1 MSKELDESALHYHRH
16 PVPGKITISP
26 TKPLAT
32 QQDLALAYS
41 PGVAAACNV
50 IVESPIEVS
59 TVTARAN
66 LVGVVTN
73 GTAVLGLGAIGPLAS
88 KPVMEGKAVLFKKF
102 SGIDVFDIEIDA
114 TDPERF
120 IDIVASLEPTFGGI
134 NLEDIKAPECFQI
147 ERALRERM
155 GIPVFHDD
163 QHGTAI
169 IVAAAVTNGLKLVG
183 KSLAQIKVVASGAGA
198 AALACLNLLV
208 SMGLPRENV
217 WVTDRAGVIYA
228 GRPGLDHWREPYA
241 QDTDA
246 RTLGDVID
254 GADVFLGLSGPGVL
268 SVELTKRLA
277 GKPLIFALA
286 NPDPEILPEVAKQAR
301 PDAIVATGRSD
312 YPNQVNNVLCFP
324 FIFRGALDVG
334 ATEINEPMKLACV
347 QALADLA
354 LAEPS
359 EEVSR
364 AYGGDLASF
373 GPDMLIPRPF
383 DPRLLE
389 KLAPAIARAAMASGV
404 ATRPIDDFDAY
415 HQRLTQF
422 VFRSGLAMKPVFD
435 RARHTS
441 RRLVY
446 AEGEERRVLQAAQQV
461 IDQGLAE
468 PILIG
473 RRSVILS
480 RIESLGL
487 RMDPERDFQ
496 LVNIHDDSRF
506 RQYWSEYLR
515 LTGRA
520 GVSPDLAK
528 EVVRSQ
534 PTVVGTLM
542 VRLGDADAMLCGTV
556 GRFADHLEHVD
567 HVIGKRPDAH
577 DYSALTVLILP
588 SGTFFICDTHV
599 TPEPSAIDLVEM
611 TLLAAEEVRGF
622 GIVPKV
628 ALLSRS
634 NFGSQ
639 SSPAANRVREAVQLL
654 HQRAPELEVDGEMHA
669 DAALLEDVRR
679 AALPDSRL
687 SGQANLLV
695 MPNVEA
701 AHIAYNMLKVLGG
714 GVSIGPIL
722 IGAAQSVHVLTHSI
736 TVRGLVNM
744 SALAA
749 AQATQPGLNDT
760 HQR

>member
-1 MSKELDESALHYHRH
+1 M
-16 PVPGKITISP
+16 
-26 TKPLAT
+26 
-32 QQDLALAYS
+32 
-41 PGVAAACNV
+41 
-50 IVESPIEVS
+50 
-59 TVTARAN
+59 
-66 LVGVVTN
+66 
-73 GTAVLGLGAIGPLAS
+73 
-88 KPVMEGKAVLFKKF
+88 
-102 SGIDVFDIEIDA
+102 
-114 TDPERF
+114 
-120 IDIVASLEPTFGGI
+120 
-134 NLEDIKAPECFQI
+134 
-147 ERALRERM
+147 
-155 GIPVFHDD
+155 
-163 QHGTAI
+163 
-169 IVAAAVTNGLKLVG
+169 
-183 KSLAQIKVVASGAGA
+183 
-198 AALACLNLLV
+198 
-208 SMGLPRENV
+208 
-217 WVTDRAGVIYA
+217 
-228 GRPGLDHWREPYA
+228 
-241 QDTDA
+241 
-246 RTLGDVID
+246 
-254 GADVFLGLSGPGVL
+254 
-268 SVELTKRLA
+268 
-277 GKPLIFALA
+277 
-286 NPDPEILPEVAKQAR
+286 
-301 PDAIVATGRSD
+301 
-312 YPNQVNNVLCFP
+312 
-324 FIFRGALDVG
+324 G

-654 HQRAPELEVDGEMHA
+654 HQRAPDLEVDGEMHA